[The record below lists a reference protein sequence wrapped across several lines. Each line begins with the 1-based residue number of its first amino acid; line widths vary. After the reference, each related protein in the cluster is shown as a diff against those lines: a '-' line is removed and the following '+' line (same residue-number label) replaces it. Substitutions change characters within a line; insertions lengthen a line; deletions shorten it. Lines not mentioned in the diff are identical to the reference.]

1 MKDFIS
7 LYLIFLSIFFISCDK
22 KSKSG
27 DCCKKESITTKTTT
41 DVRSDITL
49 FDITSTWT
57 TQDGK
62 TLKLSDFKS
71 KVILMAMIFTNCEG
85 ACPRITAD
93 LLRIE
98 QSIPKE
104 KLKDVSFVLV
114 TMDPWRDNPQQLKS
128 FAKEYQL
135 DPTRWTL
142 LTGSESDI
150 LEISNVLNV
159 RIKKD
164 ANGNFDHSNIIHV
177 LNDKGNIVYQQIGL
191 NIEPTE
197 SLNAINQ
204 LLSE

>member
-1 MKDFIS
+1 
-7 LYLIFLSIFFISCDK
+7 
-22 KSKSG
+22 
-27 DCCKKESITTKTTT
+27 
-41 DVRSDITL
+41 
-49 FDITSTWT
+49 
-57 TQDGK
+57 
-62 TLKLSDFKS
+62 
-71 KVILMAMIFTNCEG
+71 MAMIFTNCEG